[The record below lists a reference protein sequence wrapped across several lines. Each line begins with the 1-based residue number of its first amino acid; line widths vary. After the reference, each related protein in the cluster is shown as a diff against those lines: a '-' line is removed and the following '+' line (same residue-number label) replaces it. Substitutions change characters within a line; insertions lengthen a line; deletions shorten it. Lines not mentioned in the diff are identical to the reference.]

1 MRCPL
6 ALALTAGIAVAQTP
20 NPDRV
25 LETDARMFGVSFS
38 TDSGT
43 LVGLGLDGK
52 ARVWV
57 ASSGALLR
65 TIAWE
70 AGYLFTAAIAPGAD
84 LMAAGGPDK
93 SVKLWNLNT
102 GSTVHRLTWHTQLL
116 DSGPYKF
123 SQDGKLLA
131 TSGPG
136 QVRLWEL
143 PSARLRF
150 ETADGAGTIVGFA
163 FSPDGRTLAGANEDT
178 NLRVWDA
185 HSGKLLRVIDEL
197 PLLTTCLT
205 FSRDGAYLI
214 SAGVD
219 QNVYI
224 WDTKTWRRVR
234 QFEEGQPES
243 VLSMDLSPDGRIL
256 ATGGLDPATIDNPAH
271 LILWDLNS
279 GKALKTI
286 RLPHAVTGVA
296 FSPDARRIAMANLE
310 NDVKLWQVSSLL
322 ER

>member
-1 MRCPL
+1 MRCLL
-6 ALALTAGIAVAQTP
+6 ALALTAGMAVAQTP
-20 NPDRV
+20 NPHRV
-25 LETDARMFGVSFS
+25 LDTDAPMFGVSFS
-38 TDSGT
+38 ADGRT
-43 LVGLGLDGK
+43 LVGLGVDGK
-52 ARVWV
+52 ARVWD
-57 ASSGALLR
+57 ANSGALLR
-65 TIAWE
+65 SIAWE
-70 AGYLFTAAIAPGAD
+70 TGYLFTAAIAPEAD
-84 LMAAGGPDK
+84 LIAAGGPDK
-93 SVKLWNLNT
+93 SVKLWNLDT
-102 GSTVHRLTWHTQLL
+102 GSTVHRLTGHTME
-116 DSGPYKF
+116 SGPYKF

-163 FSPDGRTLAGANEDT
+163 FSPDGRILAGANEDT

-185 HSGKLLRVIDEL
+185 HSGKLLRVVDEL

-219 QNVYI
+219 QNIYI
-224 WDTKTWRRVR
+224 WDTATWKRVR

-243 VLSMDLSPDGRIL
+243 VLSMALSPDGRML
-256 ATGGLDPATIDNPAH
+256 VTGGFDPATVNNPAH
-271 LILWDLNS
+271 LILRDLNS

-286 RLPHAVTGVA
+286 RLPHAVMGVA
-296 FSPDARRIAMANLE
+296 FSPDARMIAVANLE
-310 NDVKLWQVSSLL
+310 NDVKLWQVSNLR